1 MTGKNNTRLD
11 IFFFLFLNVKLRF
24 SYNEI
29 QSLTL
34 KE

>member
-11 IFFFLFLNVKLRF
+11 IVLFFLNVKLRF